1 MYTYVNIYM
10 YMYVYVYIYV
20 RIYIYIYVYIYIYND
35 LCSQRRDRKCLWLPR
50 WKMCTTATLYT
61 HKDVFFVCF
70 VQMCQCRLNIVAFE
84 CASCVYGCVCV
95 CVRACCACLCL
106 CVCVCALVANLST
119 CVCVCARVAHHA
131 TLAPSTSSQTERKR
145 TRTHKH
151 SRLQRNH
158 LDNAFGP
165 YNPLQATAEF
175 QRLPELQSAAPGA
188 ACKSCEI
195 PPL

>member
-1 MYTYVNIYM
+1 
-10 YMYVYVYIYV
+10 
-20 RIYIYIYVYIYIYND
+20 
-35 LCSQRRDRKCLWLPR
+35 
-50 WKMCTTATLYT
+50 MCTTATLYT

-84 CASCVYGCVCV
+84 CACIMCVWLCV
-95 CVRACCACLCL
+95 CVRACVLCVL
-106 CVCVCALVANLST
+106 VPVCVCVCTCCELEHV
-119 CVCVCARVAHHA
+119 CVCVCARG
-131 TLAPSTSSQTERKR
+131 TPCNSCSLNIEPNR
-145 TRTHKH
+145 TKTHTHTHKH
-151 SRLQRNH
+151 TRLQRNH

>member
-1 MYTYVNIYM
+1 M
-10 YMYVYVYIYV
+10 
-20 RIYIYIYVYIYIYND
+20 
-35 LCSQRRDRKCLWLPR
+35 
-50 WKMCTTATLYT
+50 
-61 HKDVFFVCF
+61 CF

-145 TRTHKH
+145 TRIRIKTLACRGIILTMHSALTTLYKPPQNFNVFLNCNQPLPVQLVSPARFPPCKH
-151 SRLQRNH
+151 DDKH
-158 LDNAFGP
+158 TKEG
-165 YNPLQATAEF
+165 
-175 QRLPELQSAAPGA
+175 
-188 ACKSCEI
+188 
-195 PPL
+195 